1 MAYRRNFRGGNPR
14 GRGGNRNFNNGTEFS
29 GLNRRQFYG
38 NNNFGDNNL
47 NDDENSENATDGE
60 TLNTFKGSKRN
71 FSSSVLSDL
80 NTLKNFTKQFQN
92 GEKKNWPKYIR
103 EMNNFF
109 STSESFPNTLTE
121 CPQRAYEEVIRI
133 LTKIYLGKLYPDIS
147 DELVQCL
154 TIFAKCLENL
164 HHDFF
169 SWMFSIYFNKSAV
182 DVEETRYAVLKSLYS
197 VIKQSPISVKESVF
211 HIQKKLKKALED
223 ASTIEMFLQ
232 TSELMIFIGDHYS
245 ISLQTHFKDFID
257 ILLGWFLDARH
268 PTLVTRSL
276 EDTMLSLGSYWHNDL
291 SFSVT
296 LLSQF
301 MEDFEKYFQEVL
313 ADFESSSSDSGETE
327 HRHNLNNQLHKM
339 ASLAR
344 VFAIVLYRLDF
355 ASSGLEVLLTLKLDF
370 DPIIFL
376 LNTLKLKM
384 KVVTSFKPLNVCFFE
399 ELVAECNLS
408 ICLLI
413 EAFRSY
419 PDTTFNFK
427 SMHGDF
433 IEYCNLLFDLL
444 PSSFLKLTTTS
455 LDLLRILTQTLN
467 TDLTAD
473 FVSKLFSPQF
483 QQLKFFMIETVQ
495 KAYIEL
501 LYTTLRIKSV
511 PIVEQAYQCILK
523 YLKYAFRTL
532 RRIKYHDD
540 HSLPSFL
547 PKIDLEDP
555 AMFAFFASEE
565 HCLMSIHSDLALLA
579 EIVNTKHSLIAMWAL
594 SPSFMDL
601 SLHHLSSTFPWFIED
616 FPFISYS
623 LIFLIFSYST
633 KHNNFIN
640 QSSLMQNAP
649 AQMPAG
655 NVHSLLNFGDT
666 SENETKAE
674 TESLKSSNVMRF
686 KSNPQNCSYFA
697 DILKLLNSLLKI
709 DHLSADI
716 VTLCFKWVDEIVEF
730 LKKSTLKTTALIYSP
745 EFVTLIETISEYSYS
760 NDFFICKLSCK
771 FIQDLMPLIET
782 DFARSNVYCNVIC
795 NYKKACQMNIAHPNA
810 KISQLFVHLLA
821 TLPFNSKSLNII
833 SSWKVLNRV
842 YSIQNEL
849 FLYPEEAHLSLVCL
863 MHKSPSESFSLHAF
877 QLVIDFILYGKQH
890 SSTDL
895 TWLSRLFFSVFDMSQ
910 LKVSTSIR
918 PTISYLPF
926 ISSNLNACNVFNNNN
941 WTLLFWACWELVQ
954 YCIENRLKTPLGKP
968 QDTFTKIEATIKVFV
983 GEISHPSK
991 NKQSDPTTPVT
1002 VMRINMLLMIM
1013 DNFDKLIYNAISDNS
1028 LRLYTPLK
1036 LSKSFFKKNKGTC
1049 NEWINRN
1056 RRSIMIIALK
1066 LGEPVTVIRHGEEL
1080 LRQYVLDKNL
1090 FTIEE
1095 IEFILLLMIDALIQL
1110 QAPEAVMGFY
1120 IWTKQTL
1127 NVRFDWIKTATSEA
1141 NWRYENAL
1149 SEYQSLLHA
1158 KQTNSARLSENQS
1171 SLNLITSNKN
1181 FVCNTYT
1188 VNFFHKRILNCF
1200 LNLER
1205 YEEAIAWSNDSDNCS
1220 FAEDSFFHSKV
1231 DYSYLSSLS
1240 KFSTSQTVENVP
1252 SNKETKKSSVLWDIE
1267 SQFHTLQSRLFE
1279 STLKFYNSS
1288 TETENSQ
1295 QTLASELND
1304 ILSNKLNPLLQSFY
1318 VCGLS
1323 AEDSSIYNL
1332 LKEANKIKE
1341 LIESKPENNHASS
1354 SNSYTSFS
1362 FICNSNMDRLVNSV
1376 LWHKIYA
1383 KLNTKVQ
1390 RVPESSMKKSLN
1402 DLLLRTATSA
1412 RKSLNFNLAQSVLR
1426 QFAETN
1432 FEVKVIRKEMLSSA
1446 HLQDI
1451 FEESLRKP
1459 ICDDLIKFSMEI
1471 SKLCCSSGDTSTA
1484 IDILLQSIN
1493 AFVEE
1498 APTCSEV
1505 IEPTSRLL
1513 LKLVD
1518 YIQMDSTNCESV
1530 NFSQLNSLRNFELID
1545 EKFACIKKLN
1555 HSENITGKMLLYS
1568 ANSCPLLAKAWY
1580 RLADWSYKWGR
1591 KLSDLEEDKIVAE
1604 EGAIFK
1610 EDSVFEFYKLAANS
1624 YFKFLRISTQSGC
1637 DDVNATLRLLRLILK
1652 HAPELREILE
1662 VGLSETPTKPWKN
1675 ITLQL
1680 FSRLNHHEAYVRQS
1694 ISDLLCRIGADSPQL
1709 VIFPA
1714 VAGSLNDQSVK
1725 SKNYDYT
1732 STPNVE
1738 EDEEEEEMNSQSVVD
1753 SCIMQ
1758 NCYTSLLD
1766 TLALQNPNLIS
1777 QTKLFVH
1784 ELRRITVLWDE
1795 LWIGTLQHNL
1805 NEVKRQVSSLEKEIE
1820 KTKLNVNLYE
1830 NEKLL
1835 FIKEQHN
1842 IFFRRILYSLELTK
1856 LITSDHP
1863 ETPHEQWFQSN
1874 FSQLINELIACI
1886 KHPDNVYDPS
1896 NILYHYQ
1903 NLLQVIRKRSF
1914 ISSSFKLQM
1923 QDISPKLAQLDNS
1936 VIPLPGL
1943 NVTSNVTLR
1952 KVFKTVSVLHTYTKP
1967 KKIVFIGSDGRNY
1980 TYLFKGHEDLHLD
1993 ERIMQF
1999 LSVVNKMM
2007 VKFDSGFSR
2016 NRQLFCRA
2024 RNYAVTPLG
2033 DKSGLIQ
2040 WVEGGQAL
2048 YNFYKRWLTN
2058 REVPLEEHINKKVS
2072 AVEIFKSKLCERG
2085 IVSENRAE
2093 WNPNALI
2100 EVYQELVAETPNDLI
2115 YKELWSSSINS
2126 SDYWTLTQNFITSNA
2141 LMSMI
2146 GYILGLGDRH
2156 LDNILLDLTTGE
2168 VIHIDYNIC
2177 FEKGKSLRVP
2187 EMVLCRL
2194 TQNIVNA
2201 FGITG
2206 IEGTFRISCEHV
2218 MKILRKGKEVL
2229 LTLLEAFVYD
2239 PLIDWT
2245 AQHEEGYTGAIYG
2258 GARIAQLAK
2267 EGKIIPKKQMERE
2280 NMEAIARLNQLIQ
2293 SVGQRNTDWP
2303 TINNDADLLQCGEF
2317 LKRDTS
2323 IMKMSLSDAG
2333 DSGVADTS
2341 IRSKKYKRNAYAFS
2355 VWKKIKTKLDGRD
2368 FDANKRLSV
2377 YEQVNNVLKESMDT
2391 GNLARMYEGWTSW
2404 V

>member
-1 MAYRRNFRGGNPR
+1 MAFRRNFRGGNPR
-14 GRGGNRNFNNGTEFS
+14 GRGGYRNFSNSTEFS
-29 GLNRRQFYG
+29 GSNRRQFYG
-38 NNNFGDNNL
+38 NNPGDNNS
-47 NDDENSENATDGE
+47 NDDENSEHTPDSGDVVNV
-60 TLNTFKGSKRN
+60 FKGSKRI
-71 FSSSVLSDL
+71 FSFSVQSDL

-109 STSESFPNTLTE
+109 STSESFPNTLVE
-121 CPQRAYEEVIRI
+121 CPHRYDSFSLLQVYNVFFYRAYEDVTRI

-164 HHDFF
+164 QPDFF
-169 SWMFSIYFNKSAV
+169 SWLFSIYFNKSAV
-182 DVEETRYAVLKSLYS
+182 DVDETRYAVLKSLYS
-197 VIKQSPISVKESVF
+197 VIKQSPASVEDSVF

-223 ASTIEMFLQ
+223 ANTIDMFLQ
-232 TSELMIFIGDHYS
+232 TSELMIFIGDHYPN
-245 ISLQTHFKDFID
+245 SLQSHFKDFID

-268 PTLVTRSL
+268 PTLLIRPF
-276 EDTMLSLGSYWHNDL
+276 EDTILSLGFYWKNDL
-291 SFSVT
+291 SFSIT
-296 LLSQF
+296 LLTQF
-301 MEDFEKYFQEVL
+301 MEDFEKYFEEVL
-313 ADFESSSSDSGETE
+313 ADFAPSGSDKKSKTE
-327 HRHNLNNQLHKM
+327 NHNLNSQLHKM

-344 VFAIVLYRLDF
+344 VFAIVLYRLDLP
-355 ASSGLEVLLTLKLDF
+355 SKN
-370 DPIIFL
+370 L
-376 LNTLKLKM
+376 LNLNLEIRPIDFLFDKLSLLM
-384 KVVTSFKPLNVCFFE
+384 KVVTSLKALDVCFYE
-399 ELVAECNLS
+399 ELVTECNLS

-413 EAFRSY
+413 EALHSP
-419 PDTTFNFK
+419 PDKIFNFEK
-427 SMHGDF
+427 KHNDF
-433 IEYCNLLFDLL
+433 VEYCNVLFDLV
-444 PSSFLKLTTTS
+444 PSSSLKLTTTS
-455 LDLLRILTQTLN
+455 LDLMKIIVQIFDK
-467 TDLTAD
+467 DLPDDIVT
-473 FVSKLFSPQF
+473 KLFSPKF
-483 QQLKFFMIETVQ
+483 QQLKFFMIEAVQ
-495 KAYIEL
+495 NSYIEL
-501 LYTTLRIKSV
+501 FYTTLRIKSV
-511 PIVEQAYQCILK
+511 IIVAYQNILK
-523 YLKYAFRTL
+523 YLKYAFHTL
-532 RRIKYHDD
+532 HRIKYTDNHQL
-540 HSLPSFL
+540 SSFL
-547 PKIDLEDP
+547 PSIDLDDM
-555 AMFAFFASEE
+555 AFSAFFATEQ
-565 HCLMSIHSDLALLA
+565 HCLISIHSDFTLLA
-579 EIVNTKHSLIAMWAL
+579 EIVNTKHSVFAMWGL
-594 SPSFMDL
+594 SPTFMDL
-601 SLHHLSSTFPWFIED
+601 TLHHLSSTFSWFIED
-616 FPFISYS
+616 FPFLSYS
-623 LIFLIFSYST
+623 LIFLTFSYSA
-633 KHNNFIN
+633 KHHNFMN
-640 QSSLMQNAP
+640 QSSLLHSTPQMSSGSIPFLFNLDYTFPRQNY
-649 AQMPAG
+649 M
-655 NVHSLLNFGDT
+655 
-666 SENETKAE
+666 ENETKE
-674 TESLKSSNVMRF
+674 KFSKMRF
-686 KSNPQNCSYFA
+686 KLNSQNCNHFA

-730 LKKSTLKTTALIYSP
+730 LKNNIARTSALIYSSD
-745 EFVTLIETISEYSYS
+745 FVTLIETISEYSYS
-760 NDFFICKLSCK
+760 NDFNICKLSCK
-771 FIQDLMPLIET
+771 FIEDLMPLIET
-782 DFARSNVYCNVIC
+782 DFSKSSVYCNVIC
-795 NYKKACQMNIAHPNA
+795 NYKKACQMNIAHPNS
-810 KISQLFVHLLA
+810 KISQLFISLLA

-833 SSWKVLNRV
+833 SSWKILNRV

-863 MHKSPSESFSLHAF
+863 MHKSPSESFSQHAF
-877 QLVIDFILYGKQH
+877 QLVIDFVLFGKLH

-895 TWLSRLFFSVFDMSQ
+895 TWLSRLFFSVFDTSQ

-968 QDTFTKIEATIKVFV
+968 QDTFTKIEAAIKVFV
-983 GEISHPSK
+983 SDISHPSK
-991 NKQSDPTTPVT
+991 SKQTDSNMPVT

-1028 LRLYTPLK
+1028 IRLYTPLK
-1036 LSKSFFKKNKGTC
+1036 LSKSFFKKNKATC

-1080 LRQYVLDKNL
+1080 LRQYILDKNL

-1127 NVRFDWIKTATSEA
+1127 NVRFEWIKTATSEA

-1149 SEYQSLLHA
+1149 TEYQSHLQA
-1158 KQTNSARLSENQS
+1158 KQTSSAKLNDNQN
-1171 SLNLITSNKN
+1171 SLNLVTSNKN
-1181 FVCNTYT
+1181 FVCNSYT

-1200 LNLER
+1200 LNLNR
-1205 YEEAIAWSNDSDNCS
+1205 YSEAIAWSNDSDNCN
-1220 FAEDSFFHSKV
+1220 FAENSFFHSQV
-1231 DYSYLSSLS
+1231 DYSYLSSLNE
-1240 KFSTSQTVENVP
+1240 FSSSQTKSVSSTP
-1252 SNKETKKSSVLWDIE
+1252 ETKKSTVLWDVE
-1267 SQFHTLQSRLFE
+1267 SMFHSVQSRLFE
-1279 STLKFYNSS
+1279 STFNFYNSS
-1288 TETENSQ
+1288 GEKSQ
-1295 QTLASELND
+1295 QKLTDELDD
-1304 ILSNKLNPLLQSFY
+1304 ILDSKLNPLLQSFY

-1332 LKEANKIKE
+1332 LKETHKIKE
-1341 LIESKPENNHASS
+1341 LVEIKPNSSDAFS
-1354 SNSYTSFS
+1354 SNCYTSFS

-1376 LWHKIYA
+1376 MWHKVYA
-1383 KLNTKVQ
+1383 KLNTKVK
-1390 RVPESSMKKSLN
+1390 RIPESTMKKSLN

-1412 RKSLNFNLAQSVLR
+1412 RKSLNFNLAQNILS
-1426 QFAETN
+1426 QFAESN
-1432 FEVKVIRKEMLSSA
+1432 FDVKMVNIEKLSKA
-1446 HLQDI
+1446 HLTNI
-1451 FEESLRKP
+1451 YEESSRKP
-1459 ICDDLIKFSMEI
+1459 ISADFIRFSMEL
-1471 SKLCCSSGDTSTA
+1471 SKLCCSTGDTITA
-1484 IDILLQSIN
+1484 IEVLLQSIN
-1493 AFVEE
+1493 AFIEE
-1498 APTCSEV
+1498 APTCSD
-1505 IEPTSRLL
+1505 IAEPTSRLL

-1518 YIQMDSTNCESV
+1518 YIQMDSTNFENV
-1530 NFSQLNSLRNFELID
+1530 DFSILNSYRNFELID
-1545 EKFACIKKLN
+1545 EKFTFIKKLN
-1555 HSENITGKMLLYS
+1555 HSENITGKMLLFS
-1568 ANSCPLLAKAWY
+1568 ANTCPLLAKAWY

-1591 KLSDLEEDKIVAE
+1591 KLSDLEEDKIVVE
-1604 EGAIFK
+1604 EGTTIK

-1624 YFKFLRISTQSGC
+1624 YFKFLHISTQAGC

-1680 FSRLNHHEAYVRQS
+1680 FSRLNHHESYVRQS

-1709 VIFPA
+1709 VIPA

-1738 EDEEEEEMNSQSVVD
+1738 EDEEEEEMNSQSVD

-1777 QTKLFVH
+1777 ETKLFVH

-1820 KTKLNVNLYE
+1820 KTKLNVSLYE

-1886 KHPDNVYDPS
+1886 KQPDNVYDPS

-1923 QDISPKLAQLDNS
+1923 QDISPKLAQLDTS

-2048 YNFYKRWLTN
+2048 YNFYKRWLIN
-2058 REVPLEEHINKKVS
+2058 REVSFEEHINKKVS
-2072 AVEIFKSKLCERG
+2072 AVEIFKSKLCDKG
-2085 IVSENRAE
+2085 IVTENRAE
-2093 WNPNALI
+2093 WNPNALT
-2100 EVYQELVAETPNDLI
+2100 EVFQELVAETPNDLI

-2126 SDYWTLTQNFITSNA
+2126 SDYWNLTQNFILSNA

-2280 NMEAIARLNQLIQ
+2280 NIEAIARLNQLIQ

-2303 TINNDADLLQCGEF
+2303 SINNDADLLQCGEF
-2317 LKRDTS
+2317 LKTRDSSIVKTS
-2323 IMKMSLSDAG
+2323 SSEVDVGTAVSSDG
-2333 DSGVADTS
+2333 

-2355 VWKKIKTKLDGRD
+2355 VWKKIKTKVFQLFEFIIYQR
-2368 FDANKRLSV
+2368 FIFK
-2377 YEQVNNVLKESMDT
+2377 T
-2391 GNLARMYEGWTSW
+2391 I
-2404 V
+2404 